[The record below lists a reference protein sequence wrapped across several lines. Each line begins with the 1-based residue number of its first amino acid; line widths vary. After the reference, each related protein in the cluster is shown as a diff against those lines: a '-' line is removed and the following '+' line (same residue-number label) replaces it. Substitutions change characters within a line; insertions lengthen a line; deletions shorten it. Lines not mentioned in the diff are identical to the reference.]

1 MLHLVATVRDGG
13 ESLIGQDG
21 ERDAGQEPT
30 GRCAVSETVCCWLE
44 AESGSPDRNK
54 RENQYATNL
63 ENSRDLRYAADHLIT
78 GNIYHESQD
87 NQSDCQQGN
96 EYAALDAKQLQR
108 VRTERAGDQAFIDD
122 HRERHQQGGASGHGR
137 RAVSA
142 AEYHRDAAGAR
153 ILVGDLDI
161 GIGAEAADDGCREEG
176 ERKQVACKFSDLT
189 GQGKDA
195 GTDHHAR
202 PHGDGARQRQ

>member
-1 MLHLVATVRDGG
+1 M
-13 ESLIGQDG
+13 
-21 ERDAGQEPT
+21 
-30 GRCAVSETVCCWLE
+30 
-44 AESGSPDRNK
+44 
-54 RENQYATNL
+54 
-63 ENSRDLRYAADHLIT
+63 
-78 GNIYHESQD
+78 
-87 NQSDCQQGN
+87 
-96 EYAALDAKQLQR
+96 
-108 VRTERAGDQAFIDD
+108 
-122 HRERHQQGGASGHGR
+122 
-137 RAVSA
+137 
-142 AEYHRDAAGAR
+142 EYHRDAAGAR